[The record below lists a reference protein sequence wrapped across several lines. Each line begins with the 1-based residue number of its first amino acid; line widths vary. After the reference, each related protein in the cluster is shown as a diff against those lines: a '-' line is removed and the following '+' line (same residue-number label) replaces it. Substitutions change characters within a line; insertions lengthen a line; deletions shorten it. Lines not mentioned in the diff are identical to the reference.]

1 MIKLEER
8 ELKYLLALCNLPG
21 LGQRHL
27 KILVDYYQ
35 SFEYALQ
42 QSDFWSKIPGFT
54 CGHGEGPKK
63 IGLEAQADQLLE
75 NLYQSDAK
83 IITLDDPNYPM
94 LLKNIYDPPFVIFY
108 RGTLPQEQDIT
119 IAMVGSRKATAYGRL
134 IAETLAQDLGE
145 KDAWV
150 VSGMARGI
158 DTASHR
164 GCLKAGGKTIAVL
177 GSGIDVIYPRE
188 NRSLYEEIILS
199 GAVLSELPLGT
210 PPLPQHF
217 PARNRLIS
225 GLSKGVVVV
234 EAAEK
239 SGSLIT
245 VDFALEQGRDVFAI
259 PGPVNSLLSRG
270 THKLIREG
278 AKLVE
283 KADDILEEYIEG
295 YNEAASDGS
304 KEDLGGGSR
313 KVKNQF
319 DLFSFTQ
326 EEREIL
332 ELMSTGNVH
341 FDDIVKQAG
350 LNAAELA
357 SLLTQWEIK
366 GLIKQLPGKYYIS
379 YVG

>member
-1 MIKLEER
+1 MIILKEK
-8 ELKYLLALCNLPG
+8 ELKYLLVLCNLPG
-21 LGQRHL
+21 MGQRHL

-42 QSDFWSKIPGFT
+42 QSDFWPQVPGFSY
-54 CGHGEGPKK
+54 GYGEMPKK
-63 IGLEAQADQLLE
+63 NALEAQADQLLE
-75 NLYQSDAK
+75 KFYQSDAK
-83 IITLDDPNYPM
+83 LVTLNDPEYPM
-94 LLKNIYDPPFVIFY
+94 LLNNIYDPPFVIFY
-108 RGTLPQEQDIT
+108 RGTLPQDEDIT
-119 IAMVGSRKATAYGRL
+119 VAMVGSRKATAYGRL

-145 KDAWV
+145 KEVWV

-158 DTASHR
+158 DTAGHR

-177 GSGIDVIYPRE
+177 GSGIDVVYPRE
-188 NRSLYEEIILS
+188 NRSLYEEIIMS
-199 GAVLSELPLGT
+199 GAVLSEFPLGS

-217 PARNRLIS
+217 PARNRIIS
-225 GLSKGVVVV
+225 GLSRGVLVV

-259 PGPVNSLLSRG
+259 PGPVNSPLSRG

-278 AKLVE
+278 AKLIE
-283 KADDILEEYIEG
+283 RAEDILEEYIEG
-295 YNEAASDGS
+295 YSEGYSEEDKNSSGS
-304 KEDLGGGSR
+304 TSR
-313 KVKNQF
+313 KKKNEI
-319 DLFSFTQ
+319 DLFTFTQ
-326 EEREIL
+326 GEREIL

-341 FDDIVKQAG
+341 FDDVVMKSG

-366 GLIKQLPGKYYIS
+366 GLVKQLPGKYYIS
-379 YVG
+379 CVG